1 MSAFWVAGRKEFV
14 SDSAGTIRPV
24 LARLTAWVRELRR
37 PPTAEELE
45 AKKEADE
52 ILDERDTYRVLARG
66 GPDFS
71 TDSGRER
78 RD

>member
-1 MSAFWVAGRKEFV
+1 MP
-14 SDSAGTIRPV
+14 GTIESV
-24 LARLTAWVRELRR
+24 LARLTAWFRELRR

-52 ILDERDTYRVLARG
+52 ILDDRDTYRVLARG

-71 TDSGRER
+71 SDTGRER
-78 RD
+78 RE

>member
-1 MSAFWVAGRKEFV
+1 
-14 SDSAGTIRPV
+14 V
-24 LARLTAWVRELRR
+24 LARLTSWLREIRR

-45 AKKEADE
+45 AKREADE
-52 ILDERDTYRVLARG
+52 ILDDMDTYRVLARG

-71 TDSGRER
+71 SDTGRER

>member
-1 MSAFWVAGRKEFV
+1 MVL
-14 SDSAGTIRPV
+14 V

-37 PPTAEELE
+37 PPSAEELE

-52 ILDERDTYRVLARG
+52 ILDDMDTYRILARG

-71 TDSGRER
+71 SDSGRER
-78 RD
+78 RN